1 MTNQETP
8 KTLLRDLQEAYRT
21 FPEREK
27 QRLDREGRKYIE
39 ETILLLT
46 EAASKQQ
53 DQFQGHIDDELIP
66 MAQKFCEQNG
76 IQCKIIKNQG
86 FGTGSSITFSGWTA
100 QS

>member
-1 MTNQETP
+1 MTNIETP
-8 KTLLRDLQEAYRT
+8 KSLLHDLKEAFRT

-27 QRLDREGRKYIE
+27 ARLDKEAGKYIE
-39 ETILLLT
+39 ETILQLR

-53 DQFQGHIDDELIP
+53 DHFQGHIDDELIP

-86 FGTGSSITFSGWTA
+86 FGTGSSITFSGWT
-100 QS
+100 S